1 MTISQITKAILA
13 DKSAR
18 LIRPKRIELDAL
30 DKRIQY
36 DAKFHEGSSKG
47 WIFLDLTTASAL
59 DTCYNALSA
68 ESQFKW
74 DMMSVSRLVDFAWKH
89 VS

>member
-1 MTISQITKAILA
+1 MTISQIAKAILA

-18 LIRPKRIELDAL
+18 LIRESRAISA

-36 DAKFHEGSSKG
+36 DVKLHEGKSRG
-47 WIFLDLTTASAL
+47 WMFLDLTTASAL

-68 ESQFKW
+68 EGQFKW
-74 DMMSVSRLVDFAWKH
+74 DMMPVGKLVDFAWKH